1 MNDKL
6 RDEQTDR
13 LFAGILALKDID
25 ECYAFFTDL
34 CTISEVKSMAQ
45 RFHVATM
52 LKKGVKYSEIC
63 KETGVSSA
71 TISRVNRCLE
81 YGMDGY
87 NLVLERLDEMDE
99 VDPSRYVKQF
109 GFF

>member
-1 MNDKL
+1 MKNKL

-13 LFAGILALKDID
+13 LFAGMLTLKNID

-45 RFHVATM
+45 RFHVASM
-52 LKKGVKYSEIC
+52 LKEGVKYSEIC
-63 KETGVSSA
+63 ERTGVSSA
-71 TISRVNRCLE
+71 TISRVSRCLE

-87 NLVLERLDEMDE
+87 NLVLDRLEKMDE
-99 VDPSRYVKQF
+99 DK
-109 GFF
+109 